1 MKPGL
6 QKGGFYV
13 LFAVFAT
20 VVNLGSQWV
29 VLTLGAR
36 LGFGRD
42 LLLVPALVTG
52 TGLGLMLKYVL
63 DKIYIF
69 EDASTGMK
77 THARKFSLYTVM
89 GLVTTAIFWGT
100 EYLFA
105 LLDPT
110 GNLLYLGGAIGLAI
124 GYAIKYQ
131 LDRRFV
137 FNTTEEAAA

>member
-1 MKPGL
+1 MKAKL

-13 LFAVFAT
+13 LFAIFAT
-20 VVNLGSQWV
+20 VLNLGSQWV
-29 VLTLGAR
+29 VLTLGAG
-36 LGFGRD
+36 LGLGRD
-42 LLLVPALVTG
+42 VLLVPALVTG
-52 TGLGLMLKYVL
+52 TGLGLLLKYAL

-69 EDASTGMK
+69 EDASTGLK
-77 THARKFSLYTVM
+77 THARKFSLYTAM

-110 GNLLYLGGAIGLAI
+110 GDLLYLGGAIGLAI

-137 FNTTEEAAA
+137 FDTEEAAT